1 MTQLNVYALFQNI
14 KLTLTAYLKKF
25 LKYLL
30 FGSYNKM
37 FCIILIKEKFTV
49 NSRNHHFKSDI
60 YMNRLLSLKN
70 WDNPP
75 IAPPLL
81 LRNIV

>member
-1 MTQLNVYALFQNI
+1 
-14 KLTLTAYLKKF
+14 
-25 LKYLL
+25 
-30 FGSYNKM
+30 M
-37 FCIILIKEKFTV
+37 FCLILIKKKTTY
-49 NSRNHHFKSDI
+49 NLANRYFKSDI

>member
-1 MTQLNVYALFQNI
+1 
-14 KLTLTAYLKKF
+14 
-25 LKYLL
+25 
-30 FGSYNKM
+30 M
-37 FCIILIKEKFTV
+37 FCIILIKKKTY
-49 NSRNHHFKSDI
+49 NLANQYFKSEI
-60 YMNRLLSLKN
+60 YMNRLSSLKN